1 MLSRTA
7 AASPDNDAR
16 RAARLSPFEQ
26 AAETHFQFIWRCL
39 RRFGVGPD
47 HAVDDAAQRVFE
59 IAAQKRSRIVP
70 GSERAFLF
78 KTALLVAFEEGR
90 ARQRAAREQP
100 DETALG
106 NARSDTPT
114 PDQAL
119 EEREWRARLDQVLDA
134 LPLELRTVFV
144 LFECEDLSL
153 REIAELVGRPVGTVA
168 SRLRRARE
176 EFHQAARRL
185 KAKLEFEGASA

>member
-1 MLSRTA
+1 VLSRTA
-7 AASPDNDAR
+7 EASPTGDAPHG
-16 RAARLSPFEQ
+16 ARLSPFEQ
-26 AAETHFQFIWRCL
+26 AAAAHFQFIWRCL

-59 IAAQKRSRIVP
+59 IAAQKRHRIVP

-78 KTALLVAFEEGR
+78 KTALLVAVEESR
-90 ARQRAAREQP
+90 ARRRAAREQP
-100 DETALG
+100 DEVALG
-106 NARSDTPT
+106 RARSETPR
-114 PDQAL
+114 PDEAL
-119 EEREWRARLDQVLDA
+119 EAREWRARLDQVLAA

-144 LFECEDLSL
+144 LFECEELSL
-153 REIAELVGRPVGTVA
+153 REIAELVELPVGTVA

-185 KAKLEFEGASA
+185 KAKLDFEGACA